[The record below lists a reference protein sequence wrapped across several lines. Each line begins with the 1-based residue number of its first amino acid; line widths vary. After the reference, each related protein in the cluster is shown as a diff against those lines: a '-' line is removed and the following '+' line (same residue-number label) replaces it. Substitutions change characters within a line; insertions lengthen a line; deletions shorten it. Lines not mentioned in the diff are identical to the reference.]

1 MKIWVN
7 GCFDVLHYGHFSLL
21 KYASSLGSQLIVG
34 IDSDKRIEIKKG
46 KHRPFHKQK
55 QRKFNLL
62 CLKFVNKVVVFK
74 TDEELEKILK
84 KENPDIIVIGE
95 EYKNK
100 KIIGKQYVKKI
111 KFFKKLKTFS
121 TSNIL
126 NDLAK
131 KS

>member
-21 KYASSLGSQLIVG
+21 KYAASLGDSLIIG
-34 IDSDKRIEIKKG
+34 IDSDKRIKLKKG
-46 KHRPFHKQK
+46 KNRPFHNQK

-62 CLKFVNKVVVFK
+62 CLSFVDKVEIFN

-84 KENPDIIVIGE
+84 KENPDIMIIGD

-100 KIIGKQYVKKI
+100 KIVGKQHVKKI

-126 NDLAK
+126 K
-131 KS
+131 HE